1 MVLPIRFGIFESYV
15 PAEPGLTTA
24 QRGCRVVRKMAQV
37 ALEGFVEVSPIL
49 RSGVYALCAKGVV
62 IYVGKSRAMIA
73 RINTHRRAWIDKRK
87 GAKSWLTDSLG
98 IPALL
103 FDEIHIRPCPPHKLD
118 EVEREM
124 INRYKPRYNVQLK
137 TPEKVKVPISLT
149 VSGVV
154 LALNAQTQR
163 VVVERRI

>member
-1 MVLPIRFGIFESYV
+1 
-15 PAEPGLTTA
+15 
-24 QRGCRVVRKMAQV
+24 MAQV
-37 ALEGFVEVSPIL
+37 SLDGFSECSAIL
-49 RSGVYALCAKGVV
+49 RSGVYALCARGVV

-103 FDEIHIRPCPPHKLD
+103 FDEIHIRPVPPHQLD
-118 EVEREM
+118 AVEAEM
-124 INRYKPRYNVQLK
+124 IDKYKPKYNVQLK
-137 TPEKVKVPISLT
+137 TSAKVRAPISIT

-154 LALNAQTQR
+154 LALNAQAQR

>member
-1 MVLPIRFGIFESYV
+1 MVLTIRNSIFASYV
-15 PAEPGLTTA
+15 SRRSGLTLRP
-24 QRGCRVVRKMAQV
+24 RGCRVSGKMQ
-37 ALEGFVEVSPIL
+37 LDGFVEVSPVL
-49 RSGVYALCAKGVV
+49 RSGVYALCAKGAV

-103 FDEIHIRPCPPHKLD
+103 FDEIHIRPVAPHLLD

-124 INRYKPRYNVQLK
+124 IDRYKPRYNVQLK
-137 TPEKVKVPISLT
+137 SSAKIRAPISIT
-149 VSGVV
+149 IQGVA
-154 LALNAQTQR
+154 LALNAQAPR